1 MQTKKT
7 LTLLSA
13 FAAVSLLVACAEV
26 PQQEVDA
33 AKADIEAAKTAEAET
48 YATAEFQA
56 ASDSLNAANAEIETQ
71 NAKFVLFRN
80 YDRASV
86 LLKSA
91 SAGAKQSGTLAA
103 ENKQKVMAEVA
114 QLKTDT
120 QTALTTANE
129 LLAKAPKGKESK
141 EALEAIKNDLM
152 SVEAGITEADGMT
165 ANNQWLPARDRL
177 KAGLDKTNQIIQELN
192 DAIAK
197 KQGLSRG

>member
-1 MQTKKT
+1 MQTKKA

-13 FAAVSLLVACAEV
+13 FAAVSLLAGCAEV

-33 AKADIEAAKTAEAET
+33 AKADIEAARTAEAET

-71 NAKFVLFRN
+71 NGKFVLFRN

-86 LLKSA
+86 LLKS
-91 SAGAKQSGTLAA
+91 SSDGAKQAA
-103 ENKQKVMAEVA
+103 TMAVENKQKVMAEVA

-120 QTALTTANE
+120 QTALTSANE
-129 LLAKAPKGKESK
+129 LLAKAPKGKESR

-152 SVEAGITEADGMT
+152 SVEAGITEADGMST
-165 ANNQWLPARDRL
+165 NNQWLPARDRL

-197 KQGLSRG
+197 KKGLSRG